1 MGAVNDVKSDLASVV
16 SDVPQGTVLD
26 LLLFYLHI
34 YVITANIRVLNKVI
48 C

>member
-1 MGAVNDVKSDLASVV
+1 MGVVNNVKSDCASVV

-26 LLLFYLHI
+26 ILLFYLHI
-34 YVITANIRVLNKVI
+34 YDITANIRVLNKVI